1 MVGGTGLRRAGG
13 HTPFPSSPPA
23 ACSPFVVFP
32 FPGFISSCGF
42 LLPSVPE
49 ALRTS
54 VPQLTRQEPCPLLGP
69 PARPGHSCSSKGR
82 GRACV
87 LPAAPTPARPDSVC
101 FLGVHTPMTVA
112 GPRPSGGARSDR
124 GHTRRSAPLV
134 PGRSPGL
141 PPSPGAGVLFPA
153 LWASLAPLCSSV
165 GPHSETGSPIT
176 GNSPPCGLAAL
187 GKGGVVLGWGGAP
200 GRGLGLGPTSSAPE
214 ITRPLKPGAS
224 WCQMSPGLGTR

>member
-1 MVGGTGLRRAGG
+1 MGGTGLRRAGG

-134 PGRSPGL
+134 PGRSPGCPPPL
-141 PPSPGAGVLFPA
+141 ALGSCFLPSGPLWRPSAAPWGLTQRPAPPSLATLHPVGWPR
-153 LWASLAPLCSSV
+153 WAKEVRS
-165 GPHSETGSPIT
+165 
-176 GNSPPCGLAAL
+176 
-187 GKGGVVLGWGGAP
+187 WGGA
-200 GRGLGLGPTSSAPE
+200 GHLGEGSAWGP
-214 ITRPLKPGAS
+214 RPQPLRS
-224 WCQMSPGLGTR
+224 QDL